1 MKLFAPTDRL
11 SRWSSLIMLCLGVL
25 MTAGIAILSQTALSL
40 LSGVRAY
47 VGGEGLWSKG
57 QKDAVHW
64 IHRYA
69 ATGDPKAFASYRAA
83 VAVPLGDRIARE
95 ELEKAHPDDRVARAG
110 LLQGRNHPE
119 DVDEMIWLVRNF
131 RWVGYVQSAL
141 AIWRQGDAEIA
152 RLVSAAGRLD
162 QAIQRAALAEELAP
176 ILAEIDAIDAR
187 VSPLEDRF
195 SSTLGEAARWARGLA
210 LLFIVGAAMLLFVLG
225 ALIVRQLYGR
235 VASSEERYR
244 SVTETATDGIL
255 AVDERG
261 RVLFAN
267 AAAARIFGYPASAIT
282 GRSVLELVP
291 VRLRERAG
299 ALLRGALL
307 VEQREPGT
315 THRVYGL
322 HAQGREIPLEVS
334 VGESRDHGRR
344 VVTGIIRDITLR
356 LQAENVIERL
366 AYEDPLTRLPNRAL
380 FHDRLRQALAHAQR
394 ESEPLALMFLDL
406 DDFKIINDSLGHTF
420 GDGVLSEVARRL
432 VGVLRAEDTAARLGG
447 DELIVLLPRSGEE
460 AAVEQV
466 ARKILECIRG
476 PIELQ
481 EESVFVTGSIGISLY
496 PQDGADPETL
506 LRNADI
512 AMYRAK
518 EQGGNTFEFFRA
530 QMDERLSHRYATHR
544 ALRLALERGEFSLH
558 YQPVWRTMDSRI
570 VGLEALLRWNH
581 PERGELAPADFIPIA
596 ETSPVMVPLG
606 EWVLS
611 AACAQFRAWLDEG
624 LPVEWVSVNLS
635 ARQCQQVSL
644 PETVAR
650 ILGEQRLPAE
660 RIRLELTETSA
671 TKALETSVH
680 TLAALRAQGIRVLMD
695 DFGTGHA
702 SIGALRTL
710 PVDALKIDRH
720 LIERLDV
727 SRADAAM
734 VRAIIEMAHG
744 LGLSVVAE
752 GVSQPSQLEFLRR
765 HGCDEFQG
773 FLLSGAVPPEEI
785 ASRLR
790 PVAPPVSVKR

>member
-1 MKLFAPTDRL
+1 MRLLGPDRL
-11 SRWSSLIMLCLGVL
+11 SRWSSLILLGLGVL
-25 MTAGIAILSQTALSL
+25 MTVGIAILSQTALSL

-64 IHRYA
+64 LDRYA
-69 ATGDPKAFASYRAA
+69 ATADPKALAAYRAA

-95 ELEKAHPDDRVARAG
+95 ELERVHPDEAVARAG
-110 LLQGRNHPE
+110 FLQGRNHPE
-119 DVDEMIWLVRNF
+119 DVDDMIWIF
-131 RWVGYVQSAL
+131 RDFQFVGYFQRAL
-141 AIWRQGDAEIA
+141 AIWRQGDAEMA
-152 RLVSAAGRLD
+152 RLVAAGDRLE
-162 QAIQRAALAEELAP
+162 QAVQRAALPEELAP
-176 ILAEIDAIDAR
+176 ILAEIDAVNAR
-187 VSPLEDRF
+187 VTPLEDRF
-195 SSTLGEAARWARGLA
+195 SYTLGEAARWARGLA

-225 ALIVRQLYGR
+225 AAIVRQLYGR
-235 VASSEERYR
+235 VTSSEERYR

-255 AVDERG
+255 AVDQRG
-261 RVLFAN
+261 RVLFGN
-267 AAAARIFGYPASAIT
+267 AAAARIFGYPASRIA
-282 GRSVLELVP
+282 GRSALELVP
-291 VRLRERAG
+291 RRLRERAA

-307 VEQREPGT
+307 AEQREPGT

-322 HAQGREIPLEVS
+322 HADGREIPLEVS
-334 VGESRDHGRR
+334 FGESRDHGRR
-344 VVTGIIRDITLR
+344 VFTGVIRDITLR
-356 LQAENVIERL
+356 LQAENEIERL

-394 ESEPLALMFLDL
+394 ENEPLALMFLDL
-406 DDFKIINDSLGHTF
+406 DDFKLINDSLGHTF
-420 GDGVLSEVARRL
+420 GDGVLSEVGRRL

-447 DELIVLLPRSGEE
+447 DEFIVLLPRSGE
-460 AAVEQV
+460 ADAVEQV
-466 ARKILECIRG
+466 AGKILERVRG

-481 EESVFVTGSIGISLY
+481 EETVLVTGSIGISRF
-496 PQDGADPETL
+496 PADGADPETL

-518 EQGGNTFEFFRA
+518 EKGGNGFELFTT
-530 QMDERLSHRYATHR
+530 QMDERMSRRYAMQR
-544 ALRLALERGEFSLH
+544 ALHLALERGEFSLH
-558 YQPVWRTMDSRI
+558 YQPVCRTDDERI
-570 VGLEALLRWNH
+570 AGVEALLRWNH
-581 PERGELAPADFIPIA
+581 PEHGELPPSDFIPIA
-596 ETSPVMVPLG
+596 ETSPIMLPLG

-611 AACAQFRAWLDEG
+611 SACAQFRAWLDDG
-624 LPVEWVSVNLS
+624 LPIEWVSVNLS
-635 ARQCQQVSL
+635 ARQCQQASL

-650 ILGEQRLPAE
+650 ILAERRLEPE

-671 TKALETSVH
+671 TRTLETSAR
-680 TLAALRAQGIRVLMD
+680 TLAALRAQGIRILMD

-744 LGLSVVAE
+744 LGLTVVAE
-752 GVSQPSQLEFLRR
+752 GVSQASQLEFLRR

-773 FLLSGAVPPEEI
+773 FLFSGAVPPEEV
-785 ASRLR
+785 AARLR
-790 PVAPPVSVKR
+790 PVADRPSRPA